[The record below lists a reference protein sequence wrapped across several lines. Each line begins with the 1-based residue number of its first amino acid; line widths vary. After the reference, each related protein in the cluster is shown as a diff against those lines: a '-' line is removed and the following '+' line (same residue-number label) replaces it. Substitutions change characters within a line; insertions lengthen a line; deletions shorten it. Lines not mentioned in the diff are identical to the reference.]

1 MERLPFWRIFDAS
14 TVQGTL
20 ASLTSSTVLDMLVVD
35 SPVELTGSWL
45 RKDGGT
51 MYNQV
56 TALIESNPERSP
68 YTNSLQF
75 LH

>member
-1 MERLPFWRIFDAS
+1 MERLTFWRILDAS

-45 RKDGGT
+45 RQDGGT
-51 MYNQV
+51 IYNQV
-56 TALIESNPERSP
+56 TALIESNPEHSP
-68 YTNSLQF
+68 YTNSL
-75 LH
+75 

>member
-35 SPVELTGSWL
+35 SQS
-45 RKDGGT
+45 
-51 MYNQV
+51 
-56 TALIESNPERSP
+56 S
-68 YTNSLQF
+68 SLGVGYEKMVVQCIIK
-75 LH
+75 